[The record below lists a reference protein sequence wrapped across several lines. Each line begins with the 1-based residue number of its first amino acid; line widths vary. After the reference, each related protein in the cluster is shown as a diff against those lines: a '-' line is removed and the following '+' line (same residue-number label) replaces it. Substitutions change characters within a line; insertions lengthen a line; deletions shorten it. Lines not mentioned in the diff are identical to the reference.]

1 MFKLELFNFLDFEE
15 EKLEEEVR
23 EDFIKMKV
31 VKEESRFFKKVR
43 KFIYYKNL
51 LKIFTFYVDL

>member
-1 MFKLELFNFLDFEE
+1 MFKLEVKLFNFLDFEE
-15 EKLEEEVR
+15 EKLEEEVC

-43 KFIYYKNL
+43 KFIYFKNL
-51 LKIFTFYVDL
+51 

>member
-1 MFKLELFNFLDFEE
+1 MFKLEVKLFNFLDFEE
-15 EKLEEEVR
+15 EKLDEEVR

-51 LKIFTFYVDL
+51 